1 VVTLFSSAEKKPTTG
16 AFFRTGAQVVV
27 VPHRSSLERLFD
39 EEPGERQGDTGEDS
53 EFLKHALSLGFPRTR
68 KHFSGD

>member
-1 VVTLFSSAEKKPTTG
+1 VVALFSSAEKKTTTG
-16 AFFRTGAQVVV
+16 AFFRTGAQVV

-39 EEPGERQGDTGEDS
+39 EEPGERQGDTVEDS
-53 EFLKHALSLGFPRTR
+53 EPLKHALFLGFPRTR